1 MFWDRVAGVY
11 DLFANVYN
19 AKTHKALKQ
28 LVAQQVAQTDDV
40 LECACGTGL
49 LTEVIAPRCKSIVAT
64 DFSEKMLMMTKRKCA
79 SFGNV
84 SYRQA
89 DILALDFKDESFD
102 VVVAANVIHLVDEPH
117 KALGELSR
125 VCKAGGKLIIPTYM
139 NREKTGDASG
149 FSKAVGKAGA
159 DFKRQFTFATYRQFF
174 EDAGF
179 ADGEYTMIEGRVPCA
194 VAVLRRQI
202 K

>member
-19 AKTHKALKQ
+19 AKTHKLLKQ
-28 LVAQQVAQTDDV
+28 VVANQISAADVV

-64 DFSEKMLMMTKRKCA
+64 DFSEKMLKKTEKKCA
-79 SFGNV
+79 PFDNV
-84 SYRQA
+84 SYMQA
-89 DILALDFKDESFD
+89 DILALDFDDGLFD
-102 VVVAANVIHLVDEPH
+102 VVVAANVIHLVDEPY

-179 ADGEYTMIEGRVPCA
+179 VDGEYTMVEGRVPCA
-194 VAVLRRQI
+194 VAELRM
-202 K
+202 